1 MRRHPGKA
9 DVYYAYVYARR
20 LPHVSRGHVARHRD
34 ARTRY
39 NATWRG
45 PHLNKRTS
53 VVSQIARLCLYPD
66 RYNPALRVFLLQL
79 VFELKKI
86 SKGYFEYQSRIQ
98 DFFFFFF
105 RLVNISGCSIRG
117 FTQIMPTITKTAER
131 NRSSRR
137 SSRVKFSSFSAAWRQ
152 TSSSSPEDT
161 PVFYFIRITE
171 NNKSNVES
179 EPG

>member
-79 VFELKKI
+79 VFELKK
-86 SKGYFEYQSRIQ
+86 YQRDILSTSLGFRI
-98 DFFFFFF
+98 FFFF

-137 SSRVKFSSFSAAWRQ
+137 SSRVKFSSFSATWRQ